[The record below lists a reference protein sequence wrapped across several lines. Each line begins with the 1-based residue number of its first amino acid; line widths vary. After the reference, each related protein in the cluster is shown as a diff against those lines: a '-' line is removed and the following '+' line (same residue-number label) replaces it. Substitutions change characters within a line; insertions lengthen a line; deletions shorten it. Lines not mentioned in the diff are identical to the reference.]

1 MSISSVPARLTLL
14 ALLSASTF
22 YCLYKSR
29 RLRYLKLSLNPNPN
43 PSLSKPKLFFVSQT
57 GTSRALADRLFDLL
71 ASNGLPFDLVDLK
84 DYEPED
90 LPKETLVLIV
100 ASTWEDGKPPQN
112 AKFFSNWLSE
122 SAEDFRVGS
131 LLLSRCKFSV
141 FGVGSQAYGAT
152 FNAVARDFS
161 RRMRA
166 LGAKEILPVWEGDV
180 DSGDIDEVFGA
191 WSAKVV
197 GVLKGDVVE
206 NGGVLCSEVGG
217 ESDAESVGG
226 SDEDEGSEDGGTGSE
241 IVDVEDIAGKGPS
254 RKMVTVAETNG
265 RLNGKKEMVTPV
277 IRASL
282 EKQVCLVVLGA

>member
-1 MSISSVPARLTLL
+1 
-14 ALLSASTF
+14 
-22 YCLYKSR
+22 
-29 RLRYLKLSLNPNPN
+29 
-43 PSLSKPKLFFVSQT
+43 
-57 GTSRALADRLFDLL
+57 
-71 ASNGLPFDLVDLK
+71 
-84 DYEPED
+84 
-90 LPKETLVLIV
+90 
-100 ASTWEDGKPPQN
+100 
-112 AKFFSNWLSE
+112 
-122 SAEDFRVGS
+122 
-131 LLLSRCKFSV
+131 
-141 FGVGSQAYGAT
+141 
-152 FNAVARDFS
+152 
-161 RRMRA
+161 MRA